1 MKSSTQNRRKKRLI
15 AACAVF
21 SGVSLALW
29 LQQSRKHST
38 SSLVQPIGQVSSF
51 VPMSDARSAETAAVT
66 ASEASDEENNDFGA
80 WASAPVVAP
89 DFAKIDAFQ
98 DWLTRWERADATERE
113 ALIEEG
119 KLLASER
126 RLEFKRLIISDP
138 KLALEL
144 SVARVIRQD
153 LPDEIVQLLE
163 KPVSATGN
171 YDVLMAR
178 PAPGD
183 TKPAEL
189 VLRYFEAEGMS
200 YIARVYGEMTPV
212 MSRKN
217 IPLRGV
223 AIDREFGVA
232 ESPVRALEL
241 GERITPGTEVESVCP
256 VSGEETKALSSGE
269 PVKAETPVIEVGER
283 VIALCNGSHVEVM
296 DEKYK
301 TLIQAAGPGGAA
313 FFMDTYPGTSSRAIG
328 NLRCLYIR
336 GTYPDRLE
344 QLNTE
349 DQAAADMA
357 NTARFF
363 SETSFGKC
371 SLTTTITPMVV
382 LPHTF
387 TWYTTKDTEVNGLG
401 LLQTHARIEARRL
414 GYDSTQYD
422 CIILRINGL
431 RSGASWGGGDSVW
444 LGWGGMDV
452 INHEVGH
459 SLGLNHANF
468 WQTSDGTAYGHGANQ
483 EYGNPFDVMGGGG
496 GFGVHYNTVSK
507 RQVGWLP
514 NNYVHFPRENGVYR
528 VHAYDQPR
536 LEENKRYGLTVAKDS
551 IRSYNIEY
559 HPQGGSTLRD
569 NALVIYSGMGSNAGH
584 LLDTT
589 PGSSGGKNDGG
600 IQVGRTFSD
609 EEADLHF
616 TVLSRQDTSPPS
628 LDIAFMR
635 GPFPGNVA
643 PTCTLTASA
652 TTLALGQTVT
662 LTADASDANGDDLS
676 YYWQFDDGT
685 TAANSAVITR
695 SFSTATQVTAMLTV
709 SDMKGGTVRRHVVLS
724 VGTHGRQTV
733 SGVVTFQGQ
742 PLPNVRVATG
752 SKFCFTAQDGSYA
765 LAGLNTG
772 SQTFTAT
779 LNGYTLTPQFIN
791 PLTVV
796 SGGNTADWT
805 AETNIPFVTLVK
817 NSDAT
822 ENGLGGSFTL
832 SRTGD
837 ATASLTVRVSPQ
849 GGTATK
855 GTDYNFS
862 PDFVAD
868 GSYRTFTIPA
878 GQSSLTVSVPTI
890 NDTSAEGPETITL
903 QLASNGTYL
912 SGAANAIVMNIADD
926 DTTLPQV
933 ALRQTDPYALEN
945 PADVGTLVL
954 TRTGSTAAALT
965 VVLTW
970 TGTATNGADYASLP
984 TSAVIPAGQSSVNL
998 VVTPLNDTVIEG
1010 PEDAIATIAT
1020 NAAYV
1025 RNSAGTTA
1033 TVTITDD
1040 DTPVVSLTLL
1050 DGNAS
1055 EAGPDSGVFLV
1066 TRTGSTAAPLKVF
1079 YGMSGT
1085 AYHGTDYAALSGEL
1099 TIPAGQ
1105 SSAPIVITP
1114 YADDLGEGTEM
1125 ATISLTTFNNTYSM
1139 AEDHRFSVTIDDGGD
1154 VPLVSVRTGTVGVEG
1169 GANATVVFRSLGSST
1184 GSVTVN
1190 YTVSGTATSG
1200 VDYTALSGTV
1210 TLPAAGP
1217 SDVTLTIPVI
1227 NDVSPESTESVFVR
1241 ITPSTAYRVYNDGS
1255 ATAFIRD
1262 NDSGDRV
1269 MVSTYQN
1276 APAEGGGTGRFYLH
1290 RAGATTADMTVNYS
1304 LSGTATSG
1312 VDFTGLSGTAVIL
1325 AGQPG
1330 VDVPFTVVDDA
1341 LAEGTETLTLQVE
1354 PGVGYGLDIPS
1365 SATFE
1370 IGDNEVLP
1378 VSVGFSAATSTTTEQ
1393 PTALG
1398 EYRDIPVT
1406 LSTAATSTV
1415 TVRYASGGGV
1425 ATGDDVDWAFVD
1437 AAAENAIIPQGTL
1450 VFDPGVTTRFIRIRV
1465 KNDGVAE
1472 PIESLSIEL
1481 RSPFG
1486 ASLASGLNRHTMM
1499 VGDTSVSGLVLEERW
1514 SGSTAYTNQSWS
1526 SSTPAVSNF
1535 LTSFTPSQNVA
1546 ENYSRR
1552 ITGQIVAPVTG
1563 AYRFWIASDDDSRL
1577 FLSTTSSPAN
1587 RVQIASLTGWVNYQS
1602 WDSNA
1607 SQRSALI
1614 NLVAGESYYME
1625 VQHLEGGGGDHVS
1638 VAWEGPGITRQAI
1651 PAQTPENLATRYV
1664 RLVRTASTRRESD
1677 GSDPELMA
1685 ILDRPAGITPVSVNY
1700 SVSGTATRGVDYT
1713 LPDGPLVFA
1722 PGEQMKSIPL
1732 ALLTD
1737 SMAESPESIVLTLG
1751 DAAGVQASAPLSH
1764 VITLLD
1770 DNAPVVNSQILT
1782 ARSNMAAG
1790 TVLGTATSNVAE
1802 GRSVVSWSIV
1812 AGNEGGL
1819 FSVASNGAISL
1830 INPAGLPN
1838 PGSRGLLL
1846 RATDSLGA
1854 SGDGL
1859 ISIDC
1864 NPPTVL
1870 GVREQRWSGATAYN
1884 NQNWTGTT
1892 NFNGVL
1898 STYTTA
1904 QNVADNYSRRLTGY
1918 LRPTVTG
1925 NYTFWIASDDASRL
1939 FLSTTASEAN
1949 KIQIASVSG
1958 FTNFQIWDS
1967 NASQKSVIIPLVAGQ
1982 IYWLEVQHLE
1992 GAGGDHV
1999 SVAWSGPGISREA
2012 IPASAVYVPGSPAA
2026 TPVPAMVA
2034 LTSPLSGASFVSGEA
2049 ISLAADV
2056 IAGSE
2061 TVQSVEFYRGST
2073 LIAADT
2079 TAPYAASWI
2088 SAPVGIHALSAVV
2101 KTTGGAVS
2109 STPVM
2114 VEVTSGNLAP
2124 QFNSNPVSAGAATVG
2139 TPYVGTLAGT
2149 ATDANAGDVLTF
2161 SKVSGPAW
2169 LSVAADGA
2177 LSGTPAVGDVGLNE
2191 FTVRVTDSQA
2201 AFADATLQISVLP
2214 QQATWIQSAGGSWNT
2229 SSHWLGGLIASG
2241 VGTTARFDTIDL
2253 TAASTVTL
2261 DGSKTIGHL
2270 VFGDTSPS
2278 HNWTLATGSG
2288 GELILDVPTGQP
2300 SITVNNQTTTIS
2312 ASLAGNKGLVKSGTG
2327 TLALTGSNVYTGGT
2341 LVNQGTLSIGSAS
2354 SLGAGA
2360 LAMTNVGTS
2369 FVITGTA
2376 VTLSQDILLP
2386 SSGSGNVSLVTPNNS
2401 STILNGVISG
2411 GAVGTVW
2418 FFQGGTAGNNTGA
2431 LTLNGNNTL
2440 QGTINV
2446 QRGPLILGHPNAAGS
2461 AVILLD
2467 SNSPPTGALQF
2478 SGNTTL
2484 TNPLQMVGGASIG
2497 VASGQSVA
2505 LSGAITGSAGLI
2517 KVGAGELVL
2526 TNAKTYSG
2534 TTSVNSGTLTVQNA
2548 SGSATGTSG
2557 VAVAAGA
2564 TLAGSGAISG
2574 SVSVSGT
2581 LAAGGNTVGQL
2592 STGALTL
2599 NASPTIVW
2607 NVADWAGTA
2616 GVTSDLVL
2624 TPNLQLAGLT
2634 QATIVLQAPNLTNFT
2649 NASKAFPLIRTT
2661 SGITGFSASQFVVD
2675 ASTLPQVT
2683 GVWSVVVMGDDLVL
2697 LYTRS
2702 NAVPAFTG
2710 DPFVAASAL
2719 EDQAYLTNLAAAVN
2733 DPDLGEVLIF
2743 EKLSGPGWL
2752 TVQANGTAS
2761 GMPSNADVGWNEWTV
2776 RVTDSFAA
2784 SATTTLRILVT
2795 NVNDAPVFTSNPID
2809 AGPVAQGQ
2817 SIVGNL
2823 SGFVQDPD
2831 AGDLLTFTKISGPNW
2846 LTVAANGLLLGTP
2859 GNADVG
2865 SNNFVVR
2872 ISDAAGA
2879 WAESSLVVQVSNV
2892 NDAPV
2897 FLVNPIAGGSVKA
2910 LASYS
2915 GGLLGSASDIDV
2927 GDIIT
2932 YSKVSGPAWLLVAS
2946 SGAMSGSP
2954 AESNVGTNQ
2963 FVVRVSDTAGAFTD
2977 ATLTINVTPPNV
2989 APNFLSNPIT
2999 GASAVSGNAYGA
3011 SLAGTAVDANA
3022 GDTISYSKVSG
3033 PAWLTVAADGSLSG
3047 TPGTTNLGA
3056 NSFIVRATDGDGANS
3071 QATLNIQVSSLPL
3084 PWLAGKIGTVNLA
3097 GSSSFLSGSYT
3108 LSGSGV
3114 LTGNADGGYFVYQT
3128 LSGDGEIIARI
3139 DQMQNTGT
3147 SSRVGVMI
3155 RNTLASNAQYTAMT
3169 ATGTGAYRWSR
3180 RTAAGAKSTVSNH
3193 GNGTLPNVWVRVTR
3207 VGNTFTSFT
3216 SANGTTWT
3224 SVGSVTMTLN
3234 TNCFVGLYVASGS
3247 NTTLNTSRFVNV
3259 SVTP

>member
-1 MKSSTQNRRKKRLI
+1 MKSSQERHRKTHWFTLFGLV
-15 AACAVF
+15 AGVF
-21 SGVSLALW
+21 CVFWLGQRQRQSSRSLALGD
-29 LQQSRKHST
+29 LPKESQSKTIESA
-38 SSLVQPIGQVSSF
+38 
-51 VPMSDARSAETAAVT
+51 MSAERAG
-66 ASEASDEENNDFGA
+66 EASVEPEKAAPADFGA

-89 DFAKIDAFQ
+89 DFQKIDAFQ
-98 DWLTRWERADATERE
+98 DWIQRWKKADPAMRE

-119 KLLASER
+119 VKLAQDR
-126 RLEFKRLIISDP
+126 RLEFKRLIATDP

-153 LPDEIVQLLE
+153 LPEVIVDLLE
-163 KPVSATGN
+163 KPVSATGQ

-178 PAPGD
+178 PSPGE
-183 TKPAEL
+183 TKPPEL
-189 VLRYFEAEGMS
+189 VLRYFEAGDMS

-223 AIDREFGVA
+223 AVDREFAVA
-232 ESPVRALEL
+232 ESPVRPLEL
-241 GERITPGTEVESVCP
+241 GERITAGTVVEKVCP
-256 VSGEETKALSSGE
+256 VSGEETKALASGE

-468 WQTSDGTAYGHGANQ
+468 WQASDGTAYGNGANQ

-496 GFGVHYNTVSK
+496 GFGAHYNTVSK

-514 NNYVHFPRENGVYR
+514 SNAVHFPKENGVYR
-528 VHAYDQPR
+528 IHAYDQPR
-536 LEENKRYGLTVAKDS
+536 LEEGKRYGLSVAKDS

-559 HPQGGSTLRD
+559 HPQGGSALQD
-569 NALVIYSGMGSNAGH
+569 SALVIYSGMGSNAGH

-600 IQVGRTFSD
+600 IQIGRTFSD

-628 LDIAFMR
+628 LDVAFMR

-652 TTLALGQTVT
+652 TTLAVGQTVT
-662 LTADASDANGDDLS
+662 LTADATDANGDELS

-685 TAANSAVITR
+685 TAANSPVITR
-695 SFSTATQVTAMLTV
+695 SFSTATQITAMVTV
-709 SDMKGGTVRRHVVLS
+709 SDRKGGTVRRHVVLS
-724 VGTHGRQTV
+724 VGNHGRQTV
-733 SGVVTFQGQ
+733 SGVVTSNGQ

-752 SKFCFTAQDGSYA
+752 SKFCFTAQDGTYA
-765 LAGLNTG
+765 LSGLSTG

-779 LNGYTLTPQFIN
+779 LNGFTLTPQFTN

-796 SGGNTADWT
+796 TGGNTADWT
-805 AETNIPFVTLVK
+805 ADANIPFVTLVK
-817 NSDAT
+817 NADAT

-832 SRTGD
+832 SRTGET
-837 ATASLTVRVSPQ
+837 TAALTVRVSPQ

-862 PDFVAD
+862 PDFVTD

-878 GQSSLTVSVPTI
+878 GQNSLTVSFATI
-890 NDTSAEGPETITL
+890 NDSSAEGPETITL

-933 ALRQTDPYALEN
+933 ALRQNNPYAWES
-945 PADVGTLVL
+945 PAEAGTLVL
-954 TRTGSTAAALT
+954 TRTGSTTAPLT
-965 VVLTW
+965 VALTW
-970 TGTATNGADYASLP
+970 TGAATNGTDYAGLP
-984 TSAVIPAGQSSVNL
+984 TSVVIPAGQSSVDL
-998 VVTPLNDTVIEG
+998 VVTPLNDTAIEG

-1025 RNSAGTTA
+1025 RNAAGTTA

-1040 DTPVVSLTLL
+1040 DTPVLSLSLL

-1055 EAGPDSGVFLV
+1055 ETGPDSGVFLV
-1066 TRTGSTAAPLKVF
+1066 TRTGSTAAPLKVY

-1105 SSAPIVITP
+1105 ASAPIVITP
-1114 YADDLGEGTEM
+1114 YADDLGEGTET
-1125 ATISLTTFNNTYSM
+1125 ATISLTTFNNTYSVG
-1139 AEDHRFSVTIDDGGD
+1139 EDHRFSITINDGGD
-1154 VPLVSVRTGTVGVEG
+1154 VPVVSVRTGTVGVEG
-1169 GANATVVFRSLGSST
+1169 GANATVVFRSVGSST

-1200 VDYTALSGTV
+1200 ADYTALSGTV

-1217 SDVTLTIPVI
+1217 SDVTLTIPVM
-1227 NDVSPESTESVFVR
+1227 NDLSPEATESVFVR
-1241 ITPSTAYRVYNDGS
+1241 ITPSATYRIYNDGS
-1255 ATAFIRD
+1255 ATALIRD

-1269 MVSTYQN
+1269 MVSTYHDT
-1276 APAEGGGTGRFYLH
+1276 PVEGGGTGRFYLY

-1312 VDFTGLSGTAVIL
+1312 VDVTGLSGTAVIL
-1325 AGQPG
+1325 AGQAG

-1341 LAEGTETLTLQVE
+1341 LGEGTETLTLQVE
-1354 PGVGYGLDIPS
+1354 PGVGYGLDLPS

-1370 IGDNEVLP
+1370 IADNETLP
-1378 VSVGFSAATSTTTEQ
+1378 VTVGFSSATSTTTEQ
-1393 PTALG
+1393 PTDTG

-1406 LSTAATSTV
+1406 LSAAATSTV

-1437 AAAENAIIPQGTL
+1437 AAAGNAVIPQGTL
-1450 VFDPGVTTRFIRIRV
+1450 VFEPGVTALSIRIRV

-1472 PIESLSIEL
+1472 PIESLLIDL
-1481 RSPFG
+1481 RSPYG
-1486 ASLASGLNRHTMM
+1486 ASLATGLNRHTMM

-1514 SGSTAYTNQSWS
+1514 SGSATYTNQTWS
-1526 SSTPAVSNF
+1526 SSTPAVRNF

-1546 ENYSRR
+1546 DSYSRR
-1552 ITGQIVAPVTG
+1552 LTGQIVAPVTG

-1577 FLSTTSSPAN
+1577 FLSTTSSAAN
-1587 RVQIASLTGWVNYQS
+1587 KVQIASLTGWVNYQS

-1614 NLVAGESYYME
+1614 NLVAGQSYYME

-1638 VAWEGPGITRQAI
+1638 VAWEGPSITRQAI
-1651 PAQTPENLATRYV
+1651 PAQTAENLATRYV
-1664 RLVRTASTRRESD
+1664 RLVRSSSTRNEAD
-1677 GSDPELMA
+1677 GSEPELMA
-1685 ILDRPAGITPVSVNY
+1685 ILDRPAGTTPVSVNY
-1700 SVSGTATRGVDYT
+1700 AVSGTAKLGVDYT

-1737 SMAESPESIVLTLG
+1737 SVAESPEAIVFTLG
-1751 DAAGVQASAPLSH
+1751 DAVGVQASAPLSH

-1770 DNAPVVNSQILT
+1770 DNVPVVNSQVLT
-1782 ARSNMAAG
+1782 ARSNMALG
-1790 TVLGTATSNVAE
+1790 TVVGTASANVAA

-1812 AGNEGGL
+1812 AGNQSGL
-1819 FSVASNGAISL
+1819 FAVASNGAISL

-1846 RATDSLGA
+1846 RATDSSGA

-1870 GVREQRWSGATAYN
+1870 GVREQRWSGSTAYN

-1898 STYTTA
+1898 STYTTS
-1904 QNVADNYSRRLTGY
+1904 QNVADSYSRRLTGY
-1918 LRPTVTG
+1918 LRPAVSG

-1939 FLSTTASEAN
+1939 FLSSDASEAN
-1949 KIQIASVSG
+1949 KTQIASVAGYTS
-1958 FTNFQIWDS
+1958 FQSWDS
-1967 NASQKSVIIPLVAGQ
+1967 NATQKSVVIPLVAGQ

-1992 GAGGDHV
+1992 GSGGDHA
-1999 SVAWSGPGISREA
+1999 SVAWSGPGISREP

-2026 TPVPAMVA
+2026 APIAAMVA
-2034 LTSPLSGASFVSGEA
+2034 LTSPLPGASFVSGDV
-2049 ISLAADV
+2049 IGLAADV
-2056 IAGSE
+2056 FAGSE
-2061 TVQSVEFYRGST
+2061 TVQSVEFYRGSSM
-2073 LIAADT
+2073 IAADD
-2079 TAPYAASWI
+2079 TAPYAVSWS
-2088 SAPVGIHALSAVV
+2088 SAPVGMHALSAIV

-2109 STPVM
+2109 SATVM

-2124 QFNSNPVSAGAATVG
+2124 EFTNNPLSGPAVAAGQS
-2139 TPYVGTLAGT
+2139 YAGSLSGS

-2161 SKVSGPAW
+2161 SKISGPAW
-2169 LSVAADGA
+2169 LNVAEDGA
-2177 LSGTPAVGDVGLNE
+2177 LTGIASSADVGPNS
-2191 FTVRVTDSQA
+2191 FIVRVQDA
-2201 AFADATLQISVLP
+2201 AGAFAETTLEIQVTPQQSVWVNESGGNWSSTANWLAGNIANGIGASAFFDTLNLAADATV
-2214 QQATWIQSAGGSWNT
+2214 
-2229 SSHWLGGLIASG
+2229 
-2241 VGTTARFDTIDL
+2241 V
-2253 TAASTVTL
+2253 L
-2261 DGSKTIGHL
+2261 DGNRTIGHL
-2270 VFGDTSPS
+2270 QFGDTTAS
-2278 HNWTLATGSG
+2278 HSWTLASLSG
-2288 GELILDVPTGQP
+2288 ALTLDVATGQP
-2300 SITVNNQTTTIS
+2300 SIRVVNQS
-2312 ASLAGNKGLVKSGTG
+2312 VVMGASLAGNKGLRKTGSGNLVLAGSNSYTAG
-2327 TLALTGSNVYTGGT
+2327 TVLEEGVLTLADAT
-2341 LVNQGTLSIGSAS
+2341 
-2354 SLGAGA
+2354 SLGAGS
-2360 LAMTNVGTS
+2360 LSISNVGTS
-2369 FVITGTA
+2369 LHIDADSGT
-2376 VTLSQDILLP
+2376 VVQDISMPADVGQVVLATTQ
-2386 SSGSGNVSLVTPNNS
+2386 GSAIALQ
-2401 STILNGVISG
+2401 GVISG
-2411 GAVGTVW
+2411 GSSSTVLLVQAGSLGNGTGV
-2418 FFQGGTAGNNTGA
+2418 
-2431 LTLNGNNTL
+2431 LTLAGDNPL
-2440 QGTINV
+2440 QGTLRLASGALV
-2446 QRGPLILGHPNAAGS
+2446 LGHPNAAGS
-2461 AVILLD
+2461 ATIVLAGD
-2467 SNSPPTGALQF
+2467 PQSSGALRF
-2478 SGNTTL
+2478 GGSYALANA
-2484 TNPLQMVGGASIG
+2484 LQLEAGASVG
-2497 VASGQSVA
+2497 VIAGQSVTLSGSITGTA
-2505 LSGAITGSAGLI
+2505 GLEKRGAGTLVLSGAKS
-2517 KVGAGELVL
+2517 
-2526 TNAKTYSG
+2526 NSG
-2534 TTSVNSGTLTVQNA
+2534 PTIVTEGTLTLQNTT
-2548 SGSATGTSG
+2548 GSATGSG
-2557 VAVAAGA
+2557 PVTVSTAG
-2564 TLAGSGAISG
+2564 TLDGSG
-2574 SVSVSGT
+2574 SVTGYVTLSGT
-2581 LAAGGNTVGQL
+2581 LSPAGDVVG
-2592 STGALTL
+2592 SIATGALSLSDTPSL
-2599 NASPTIVW
+2599 KWQVSNWTGSSGVGSDVILASSLSL
-2607 NVADWAGTA
+2607 D
-2616 GVTSDLVL
+2616 S
-2624 TPNLQLAGLT
+2624 LT
-2634 QATIVLQAPNLTNFT
+2634 QATIVLQSVDLINFT
-2649 NASKAFPLIRTT
+2649 NQTRTFPLIRTGT
-2661 SGITGFSASQFVVD
+2661 PITGFAAQKFLID
-2675 ASTLPQVT
+2675 ASALPEAT
-2683 GVWSVVVMGDDLVL
+2683 GTWSVAALGNDLVL
-2697 LYTRS
+2697 VYTRS
-2702 NAVPAFTG
+2702 NVAPTFTG
-2710 DPFVAASAL
+2710 NPVVASGAL
-2719 EDQAYLTNLAAAVN
+2719 EDTSYSSSLAGVVVDG
-2733 DPDLGEVLIF
+2733 DPGESLVF
-2743 EKLSGPGWL
+2743 EKLSGPSWL
-2752 TVQANGTAS
+2752 AVASNGNLS
-2761 GMPSNADVGWNEWTV
+2761 GTPTNADVGWNEWSV

-2784 SATTTLRILVT
+2784 SATTTLRVLVT
-2795 NVNDAPVFTSNPID
+2795 NVNDVPVFTANPID
-2809 AGPVAQGQ
+2809 AGSVSQGQ

-2823 SGFVQDPD
+2823 AGFGQDPD
-2831 AGDLLTFTKISGPNW
+2831 TGDVLTFTKASGPVW
-2846 LTVAANGLLLGTP
+2846 LNVAANGTLSGVP

-2865 SNNFVVR
+2865 RNPFVVR
-2872 ISDAAGA
+2872 ITDAAGA
-2879 WAESSLVVQVSNV
+2879 WAESALLVQVINV
-2892 NDAPV
+2892 NDTPTFVA
-2897 FLVNPIAGGSVKA
+2897 NPINGGSVKA

-2915 GGLLGSASDIDV
+2915 GSLSGSAVDIDA
-2927 GDIIT
+2927 GDT
-2932 YSKVSGPAWLLVAS
+2932 LSYSKISGSPWLSVAS
-2946 SGAMSGSP
+2946 NGTMSGSP
-2954 AESNVGTNQ
+2954 AESHLGSNS
-2963 FVVRVSDTAGAFTD
+2963 FVVRVTDAAGAFHD
-2977 ATLTINVTPPNV
+2977 AMLTISVAPANV
-2989 APNFLSNPIT
+2989 APNFLSNPIS
-2999 GASAVSGNAYGA
+2999 GASVVSGNAYVA
-3011 SLAGTAVDANA
+3011 SLAGTAVDANP

-3033 PAWLTVAADGSLSG
+3033 PAWLTVAANGALSG
-3047 TPGTTNLGA
+3047 TPAAA
-3056 NSFIVRATDGDGANS
+3056 NVGSNAFIVRATDAEGASS
-3071 QATLNIQVSSLPL
+3071 QATLNIQVLSLPL
-3084 PWLAGKIGTVNLA
+3084 PWLAAKIGTGNLA
-3097 GSSSFLSGSYT
+3097 GSSSFLNGAYSI
-3108 LSGSGV
+3108 SGSGV
-3114 LTGNADGGYFVYQT
+3114 LSGNADSGYFVYQT
-3128 LSGDGEIIARI
+3128 LSGDGEITARI

-3193 GNGTLPNVWVRVTR
+3193 GNGTLPNVWIRVTR

-3216 SANGTTWT
+3216 SANGTNWT
-3224 SVGSVTMTLN
+3224 SVGSVTMTLSS
-3234 TNCFVGLYVASGS
+3234 NCFIGLYVASGS